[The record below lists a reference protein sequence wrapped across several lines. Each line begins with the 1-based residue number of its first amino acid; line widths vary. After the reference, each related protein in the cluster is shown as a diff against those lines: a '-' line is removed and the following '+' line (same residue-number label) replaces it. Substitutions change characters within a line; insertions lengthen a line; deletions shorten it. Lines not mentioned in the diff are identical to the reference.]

1 MIDVKDRVPS
11 QVLLNG
17 AIRYEE
23 FDVEGNSLGYKYI
36 KRADEP
42 TEAGTPINKVLFDN
56 LESYVKTIDRYTEPV
71 LEESDTISEVSSENF
86 FEYSKLAS
94 CTGKFDNLQ
103 NAFDVDDNSYAGNK
117 SFSSETSIVIDT
129 GKTIKNASIN
139 IKHTREDMTFTLS
152 GSNDNTNWEV
162 LLQPTKVTNDN
173 IYNDSIT
180 LNDAEYRYFK
190 LRYLRQSYAITSNH
204 IKIYSV
210 KVLTSTVKAQ
220 VLKIDTTIDSYD
232 NLKLLNIKTPST
244 LSKYSKAYVKFR
256 NLEAKLIN
264 VKLEPDRYYELIY
277 KNDVYELLKNE
288 KKYEA
293 VRPIIGRMVP
303 TSGWVADTDTADYKP
318 TAYANNEWGK
328 WRIAGISS
336 SKTGVELV
344 VDGDETTKMAV
355 SSKSGAYFII
365 TFPTQL
371 LIAPEVLQIKYTAGT
386 ITSIQG
392 KNEDGVWEQIK
403 YTIVDS
409 TDSKNTILTLPKYF
423 TAIQVNLSNTSNAAL
438 YEFLIM
444 QGHYKFKS

>member
-23 FDVEGNSLGYKYI
+23 FDAEGNSLGYKYI

-71 LEESDTISEVSSENF
+71 LEKSDTVSEASSENF
-86 FEYSKLAS
+86 FEYSKLVS
-94 CTGKFDNLQ
+94 CTGEFNNLQ
-103 NAFDVDDNSYAGNK
+103 NAFDVDDNSYAGNV
-117 SFSSETSIVIDT
+117 SFSSETSIIIDT

-190 LRYLRQSYAITSNH
+190 LRYLRQSYNITSNH

-220 VLKIDTTIDSYD
+220 ILKIDTTIDSYD

-293 VRPIIGRMVP
+293 VRPIIGRIVP
-303 TSGWVADTDTADYKP
+303 TSGWIAGADTADYVP
-318 TAYANNEWGK
+318 TALSTNEYGEWYIK
-328 WRIAGISS
+328 GICS
-336 SKTGVELV
+336 SKQYGVTKV
-344 VDGDETTKMAV
+344 VDGDE
-355 SSKSGAYFII
+355 SSCMYMDNKSPAYFVIR
-365 TFPTQL
+365 FPTTI
-371 LIAPEVLQIKYTAGT
+371 LISPEILQIKCTDSS
-386 ITSIQG
+386 ISSIQG
-392 KNEDGVWEQIK
+392 KLENGLWETIN
-403 YTIVDS
+403 YTLLND
-409 TDSKNTILTLPKYF
+409 TETKKTLLIPPKYYA
-423 TAIQVNLSNTSNAAL
+423 AIQVNFSKLNPLRL
-438 YEFLIM
+438 YEFLIV
-444 QGHYKFKS
+444 QGHYKFK

>member
-1 MIDVKDRVPS
+1 MIEVKDRVPS
-11 QVLLNG
+11 QVLENG
-17 AIRYEE
+17 AVRYEE
-23 FDVEGNSLGYKYI
+23 FDANGNSLGYKYI

-42 TEAGTPINKVLFDN
+42 TEVGTPINKVLFDN

-71 LEESDTISEVSSENF
+71 LEESNTVSEVSSENF
-86 FEYSKLAS
+86 FEYSKLVS
-94 CTGKFDNLQ
+94 CTGEFYNLQ
-103 NAFDVDDNSYAGNK
+103 NAFDVDDNSYADNK

-139 IKHTREDMTFTLS
+139 VKHTREDMTFTLS

-162 LLQPTKVTNDN
+162 LLQPTKVKNDD
-173 IYNDSIT
+173 IYNDSTT

-190 LRYLRQSYAITSNH
+190 LSYLRQSYAIPSNH

-220 VLKIDTTIDSYD
+220 VLKIDTTIDSND

-244 LSKYSKAYVKFR
+244 LSRYSKAYVKFR

-277 KNDVYELLKNE
+277 KNGVYELLKNE
-288 KKYEA
+288 KKYET

-318 TAYANNEWGK
+318 TAYAINNLGK
-328 WRIAGISS
+328 WRISGTRSDKT
-336 SKTGVELV
+336 SKVENV
-344 VDGDETTKMAV
+344 VDGNESTSFNVHNV
-355 SSKSGAYFII
+355 SSAYFIVS
-365 TFPTQL
+365 FPV
-371 LIAPEVLQIKYTAGT
+371 LIAPTVIQIVSSGD

-392 KNEDGVWEQIK
+392 KNENGVWEYVK
-403 YTIVDS
+403 YVTI
-409 TDSKNTILTLPKYF
+409 TDASNSDKKSMIIFPKYYN
-423 TAIQVNLSNTSNAAL
+423 AIQINMPKSNPYSLS
-438 YEFLIM
+438 EFLIM

>member
-1 MIDVKDRVPS
+1 MINVKDRVPS
-11 QVLLNG
+11 QVLPNG

-23 FDVEGNSLGYKYI
+23 FDAEGNSLGYKYI

-42 TEAGTPINKVLFDN
+42 TEAGTPINKALFDN

-71 LEESDTISEVSSENF
+71 LEKSDTVSEVSSENF

-94 CTGKFDNLQ
+94 CTGEFNNLQ

-117 SFSSETSIVIDT
+117 SFSSETSIIIDT

-210 KVLTSTVKAQ
+210 KVLKSTVKAQ

-288 KKYEA
+288 KKHEA
-293 VRPIIGRMVP
+293 VRPIIGRMIP
-303 TSGWVADTDTADYKP
+303 TSGWTAGADTADYEP
-318 TAYANNEWGK
+318 TALSTNEYGEWYIK
-328 WRIAGISS
+328 GISS
-336 SKTGVELV
+336 STQNGVIKA
-344 VDGDETTKMAV
+344 VDGDE
-355 SSKSGAYFII
+355 SSCMYMDNKSPAYFVIR
-365 TFPTQL
+365 FPTTI
-371 LIAPEVLQIKYTAGT
+371 LISPEILQIKCTDSS
-386 ITSIQG
+386 ISSIQG
-392 KNEDGVWEQIK
+392 KLENGIWETIN
-403 YTIVDS
+403 YTVLND
-409 TDSKNTILTLPKYF
+409 TETKKTLLIPPKYYA
-423 TAIQVNLSNTSNAAL
+423 AIQVNFSKLNPLRL
-438 YEFLIM
+438 YEFLIV
-444 QGHYKFKS
+444 QGYYKFK